1 MCNKKLNWQT
11 AIPHIAASH
20 SFVENF
26 LPPEH
31 HVRKLK
37 RGGYKRKH
45 QEQQHVKNNSSRVTC
60 ISNGTFDATNS
71 KEVHVLDESNE
82 GPLTN
87 NSNVT
92 NVTNKITSCASLHKC
107 FICTFSAARR
117 KDMYRHYSCRHFK
130 HRILEEL
137 DGRKSCNYCDKEF
150 ASMTTDNIAQHIG
163 VVHMAVEK
171 LLAPAHIIKK
181 NAEIERT
188 RKKQLKAPNKS
199 LLEIAY
205 KSNSDHVTK
214 KSTACHVTKKS
225 NGCPVTKKN
234 NAGPLTKKS
243 NAGYVT
249 NKIRKRYMCSQ
260 CNSSFSKR
268 TYLYSHYA
276 AKHFGDQIKQNY
288 GKWQNK
294 DQVCPLCEKQLRFG
308 DSWKWLKHLGV
319 VHNIVEEFLDEKH
332 HIPKNKQQKSDTC
345 TVEENLALVE
355 PSDDIYIDRG
365 DEPNTCENLTVVE
378 VEDPGTIY
386 TVGDTDASI
395 ETVEDPGTIYTVG
408 DTDTTI
414 ETIGD
419 TDACIETVEDPS
431 TIETVGDTD
440 TSIETVG
447 DTDTSIE
454 KVEDNDT
461 SIETL
466 YNLASL
472 DDIKMEVPES
482 EPDDV
487 PRKDVNKNIKT

>member
-1 MCNKKLNWQT
+1 
-11 AIPHIAASH
+11 
-20 SFVENF
+20 
-26 LPPEH
+26 
-31 HVRKLK
+31 
-37 RGGYKRKH
+37 
-45 QEQQHVKNNSSRVTC
+45 
-60 ISNGTFDATNS
+60 
-71 KEVHVLDESNE
+71 
-82 GPLTN
+82 
-87 NSNVT
+87 
-92 NVTNKITSCASLHKC
+92 
-107 FICTFSAARR
+107 
-117 KDMYRHYSCRHFK
+117 
-130 HRILEEL
+130 
-137 DGRKSCNYCDKEF
+137 
-150 ASMTTDNIAQHIG
+150 
-163 VVHMAVEK
+163 
-171 LLAPAHIIKK
+171 
-181 NAEIERT
+181 
-188 RKKQLKAPNKS
+188 
-199 LLEIAY
+199 
-205 KSNSDHVTK
+205 
-214 KSTACHVTKKS
+214 
-225 NGCPVTKKN
+225 
-234 NAGPLTKKS
+234 
-243 NAGYVT
+243 
-249 NKIRKRYMCSQ
+249 MCSQ

-461 SIETL
+461 SIEKVEDNDTSIETL